1 MLLTFQFDAFRYALA
16 NWLIMISLKKK
27 KHNVYS
33 RYVIPLIKTKL
44 RSIYLIILSDN
55 KNEKLI
61 LLENISFLHFPPNF
75 IIEKLRKFGNIS
87 PFDRLRQNTWKIIRS
102 EMSTNVIPRTDP
114 STRRE
119 RGTRFVVEKSCH
131 IPETLLSKIQKST
144 EKELKSDDNKQIDP
158 TMR

>member
-1 MLLTFQFDAFRYALA
+1 MLLTFQFDAFRYVLA
-16 NWLIMISLKKK
+16 KLINYDFSEKEKAQRLL
-27 KHNVYS
+27 
-33 RYVIPLIKTKL
+33 IPLIKTKL

-158 TMR
+158 TMG

>member
-1 MLLTFQFDAFRYALA
+1 
-16 NWLIMISLKKK
+16 
-27 KHNVYS
+27 
-33 RYVIPLIKTKL
+33 
-44 RSIYLIILSDN
+44 
-55 KNEKLI
+55 
-61 LLENISFLHFPPNF
+61 
-75 IIEKLRKFGNIS
+75 
-87 PFDRLRQNTWKIIRS
+87 
-102 EMSTNVIPRTDP
+102 MSTNVIPRTDP

>member
-16 NWLIMISLKKK
+16 KLINYDFSEKEKAQRLL
-27 KHNVYS
+27 
-33 RYVIPLIKTKL
+33 IPLIKTKL

-114 STRRE
+114 STRR
-119 RGTRFVVEKSCH
+119 GTRFVVEKSCH
-131 IPETLLSKIQKST
+131 IPDETLLSKIQKSA